1 MNGARNPS
9 PDDAARPS
17 SDAASREEATG
28 RDASGRPDATVVI
41 IGSGQAGGRA
51 AEALRL
57 GGHTGPIT
65 LVGDES
71 HPPYERPALSKGF
84 LKDASLDAIAW
95 VRPTAW
101 YAQSGITLLRGR
113 KAVRIDRADG
123 AVELDDQSRIEY
135 QTLVL
140 TTGTR
145 ARTLAL
151 EGAAHPRVSYLR
163 TIEDSQ
169 RLERSLGAGAHLVVI
184 GAGFIGMEV
193 AAAAR
198 LRGCAVTVLELADLP
213 MARAIPPALGAAYA
227 DLHRAQGVD
236 VRTSISVRRIT
247 DENGRARVHTDGGEF
262 LADAVLIG
270 IGVVP
275 NVDLAQVAG
284 LEIENGVVVDEYGRT
299 TDPRIFAAGDVTSHF
314 NPLLGRRVR
323 LESWQNAQN
332 QAIAVA
338 RNILGAAKPY
348 AEVPWFWSDQ
358 FDWNLQ
364 IAGLPQAGDEVV
376 QRGALGRG
384 PVVFFH
390 LRGGK
395 LAAAI
400 GINSARDVRFGKEII
415 AFGGGVSAAELA
427 DASLSLASICGALKR
442 AAKAA

>member
-1 MNGARNPS
+1 VNEVQSSSSN
-9 PDDAARPS
+9 AAGGPG
-17 SDAASREEATG
+17 SDAA
-28 RDASGRPDATVVI
+28 VVI

-57 GGHTGPIT
+57 GGHAGPIT
-65 LVGDES
+65 MIGDES

-84 LKDASLDAIAW
+84 LNDASLEQIAW
-95 VRPTAW
+95 VRPAAW
-101 YAQSGITLLRGR
+101 YTQSGITLLRGR
-113 KAVRIDRADG
+113 KAVRIDRAQA
-123 AVELDDQSRIEY
+123 AVELDDRARIAY
-135 QTLVL
+135 QTLIL

-145 ARTLAL
+145 ARPLVL
-151 EGAAHPRVSYLR
+151 EGSDHPRLSYLR

-169 RLERSLGAGAHLVVI
+169 RLQRCLTPGAHIVVI

-198 LRGCAVTVLELADLP
+198 SRGCAVTVLELADVP
-213 MARAIPPALGAAYA
+213 MARGIPPLLGSFYA
-227 DLHRAQGVD
+227 DLHRARGAD
-236 VRTSISVRRIT
+236 LRTSTSVRRIT
-247 DENGRARVHTDGGEF
+247 DENGRALVHTESGEAF
-262 LADAVLIG
+262 LADAVVVG

-284 LEIENGVVVDEYGRT
+284 LDIDNGLIVDEYGRT
-299 TDPRIFAAGDVTSHF
+299 SDSRIYAAGDVTSHF

-358 FDWNLQ
+358 FDLNLQ
-364 IAGLPQAGDEVV
+364 ITGIPQAGDEVV
-376 QRGALGRG
+376 QRGVLGRG

-390 LRGGK
+390 LREGK

-415 AFGGGVSAAELA
+415 AVGGAASAAELA
-427 DASLSLASICGALKR
+427 DASVSLASICGALKR

>member
-1 MNGARNPS
+1 MNEVRGPG
-9 PDDAARPS
+9 
-17 SDAASREEATG
+17 SDAA
-28 RDASGRPDATVVI
+28 VVI

-57 GGHTGPIT
+57 GGHAGPIT
-65 LVGDES
+65 MIGDES

-84 LKDASLDAIAW
+84 LNDASLEQIAW
-95 VRPTAW
+95 VRPSAW
-101 YAQSGITLLRGR
+101 YTQSGITLLRGR
-113 KAVRIDRADG
+113 KALRIDRVHG
-123 AVELDDQSRIEY
+123 AVELDDRSRIAY
-135 QTLVL
+135 QCLIL

-145 ARTLAL
+145 ARPLVL
-151 EGAAHPRVSYLR
+151 EGSDHPRLSYLR

-169 RLERSLGAGAHLVVI
+169 RLQRCLGEGAHIVVI

-198 LRGCAVTVLELADLP
+198 SRGCAVTVLELADVP
-213 MARAIPPALGAAYA
+213 MARGVPPLLGAFYA
-227 DLHRAQGVD
+227 DLHRQRGVD
-236 VRTSISVRRIT
+236 LRTSTSVRRIT
-247 DENGRARVHTDGGEF
+247 DENGRALVHTDNGKAF
-262 LADAVLIG
+262 LADAVVVG

-275 NVDLAQVAG
+275 NVDLALTAG
-284 LEIENGVVVDEYGRT
+284 LEIENGLVVDEYGRT
-299 TDPRIFAAGDVTSHF
+299 RDSRIYAAGDVTSHF

-358 FDWNLQ
+358 FDLNLQ
-364 IAGLPQAGDEVV
+364 IAGISQAGDEVV
-376 QRGALGRG
+376 QRGILGHG

-390 LRGGK
+390 LRDGK

-415 AFGGGVSAAELA
+415 AMGGAPSTGELA
-427 DASLSLASICGALKR
+427 DASISLAGICGALKR

>member
-1 MNGARNPS
+1 MNEVGG
-9 PDDAARPS
+9 PD
-17 SDAASREEATG
+17 SDAA
-28 RDASGRPDATVVI
+28 VLI

-57 GGHTGPIT
+57 GGHAGPIT
-65 LVGDES
+65 MIGDES
-71 HPPYERPALSKGF
+71 HLPYERPALSKGF
-84 LKDASLDAIAW
+84 LNDASLEQIAW
-95 VRPTAW
+95 VRPSAW
-101 YAQSGITLLRGR
+101 YTQSGITLLRGR
-113 KAVRIDRADG
+113 KALRIDRVHG
-123 AVELDDQSRIEY
+123 AVELDDRSRIAY
-135 QTLVL
+135 QTLIL

-145 ARTLAL
+145 ARPLVL
-151 EGAAHPRVSYLR
+151 EGSDHPRLSYLR

-169 RLERSLGAGAHLVVI
+169 RLQRCLAPGAHIVVI

-198 LRGCAVTVLELADLP
+198 SRDCAVTVLELADVP
-213 MARAIPPALGAAYA
+213 MARGIPPLLGSFYA
-227 DLHRAQGVD
+227 DLHRQRGVD
-236 VRTSISVRRIT
+236 LRTSTSVRRIT
-247 DENGRARVHTDGGEF
+247 DENGRALVQTDNGDAF
-262 LADAVLIG
+262 LADAVVVG

-275 NVDLAQVAG
+275 NVDLALTAG
-284 LEIENGVVVDEYGRT
+284 LEIENGLVVDEYGRT
-299 TDPRIFAAGDVTSHF
+299 RDSRIYAAGDVTSHF

-358 FDWNLQ
+358 FDLNLQ
-364 IAGLPQAGDEVV
+364 IAGIPQAGDEVV
-376 QRGALGRG
+376 QRGILGRG

-390 LRGGK
+390 LRDGK
-395 LAAAI
+395 LAAAV

-415 AFGGGVSAAELA
+415 AVGGAASAAELA
-427 DASLSLASICGALKR
+427 DPSISLASICGALKR